1 MKRGKQRQDHTVMH
15 VMHLLY
21 MFCNLTSARKARG
34 VTGFTNQYG
43 NIEWT
48 ADIAFENQTSS
59 KYLTGLYIKVHA

>member
-1 MKRGKQRQDHTVMH
+1 
-15 VMHLLY
+15 

-48 ADIAFENQTSS
+48 TDTAFENQMSS
-59 KYLTGLYIKVHA
+59 QYFTGLYIKVRA